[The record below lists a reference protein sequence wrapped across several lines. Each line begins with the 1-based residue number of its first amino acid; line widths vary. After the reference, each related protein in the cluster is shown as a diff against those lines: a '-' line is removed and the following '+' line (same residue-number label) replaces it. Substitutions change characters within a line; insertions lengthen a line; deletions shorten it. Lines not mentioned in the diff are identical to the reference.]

1 MRSAH
6 LVLLLMVT
14 TGLGLAIGSRF
25 KGARNAAAVEAP
37 SDPTQLQIQ
46 WEKIQRAAESSRTGD
61 TQAQSQSSQ
70 PLAAATGS
78 AATNPVKN
86 IRIMCPNLDCRTI
99 VAVPETLRGTI
110 VKCSNCGLLF
120 RIPSKPP
127 QTAPVMPIP
136 G

>member
-25 KGARNAAAVEAP
+25 NGARNAAAVEAP
-37 SDPTQLQIQ
+37 PDPTQLQAQ

-78 AATNPVKN
+78 AATNSVKN
-86 IRIMCPNLDCRTI
+86 IRIMCPNPGCRTI
-99 VAVPETLRGTI
+99 VVVPETLRGTT

-120 RIPSKPP
+120 RIPSKSP
-127 QTAPVMPIP
+127 QSTPIRANP
-136 G
+136 